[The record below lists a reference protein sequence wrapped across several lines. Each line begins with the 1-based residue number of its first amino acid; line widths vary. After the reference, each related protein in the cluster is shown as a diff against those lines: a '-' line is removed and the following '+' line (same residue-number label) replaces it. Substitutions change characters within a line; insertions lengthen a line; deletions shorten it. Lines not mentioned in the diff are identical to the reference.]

1 MNNEPIET
9 TENFAE
15 SEYLT
20 PAENNAPKVLAI
32 LSMVFGILGF
42 IGCCPYSWIINI
54 LFDIAAIVLAAIYKK
69 KGGKNAMATVGMV
82 LAIVATCVGGE
93 VLLIIDIVTL
103 AMKGKIYWLDE
114 LNEVLS
120 TDNAT
125 EEAPATEEAAP
136 ATEETATETDA
147 E

>member
-9 TENFAE
+9 TNGFDE

-42 IGCCPYSWIINI
+42 TGCCPYTIFINV
-54 LFDIAAIVLAAIYKK
+54 LFDIAAIILAAIYKA

-82 LAIVATCVGGE
+82 LAIVHLALLVLFVIGYII
-93 VLLIIDIVTL
+93 LLILGIGMAGMES
-103 AMKGKIYWLDE
+103 AMYY
-114 LNEVLS
+114 
-120 TDNAT
+120 
-125 EEAPATEEAAP
+125 
-136 ATEETATETDA
+136 
-147 E
+147 

>member
-1 MNNEPIET
+1 MNNEPMET
-9 TENFAE
+9 SNGFAE

-42 IGCCPYSWIINI
+42 IGCCPYTWIINV

-82 LAIVATCVGGE
+82 LAIVGLSLIVLAVIAYVVYIIVMVGLMG
-93 VLLIIDIVTL
+93 
-103 AMKGKIYWLDE
+103 
-114 LNEVLS
+114 LS
-120 TDNAT
+120 VGMDSMMYY
-125 EEAPATEEAAP
+125 
-136 ATEETATETDA
+136 
-147 E
+147 

>member
-42 IGCCPYSWIINI
+42 IGCCPYTWIINV

-82 LAIVATCVGGE
+82 LAIVGLALIALAVIAYIIYIVVMVGLMG
-93 VLLIIDIVTL
+93 
-103 AMKGKIYWLDE
+103 
-114 LNEVLS
+114 LS
-120 TDNAT
+120 ASMDSMMYY
-125 EEAPATEEAAP
+125 
-136 ATEETATETDA
+136 
-147 E
+147 